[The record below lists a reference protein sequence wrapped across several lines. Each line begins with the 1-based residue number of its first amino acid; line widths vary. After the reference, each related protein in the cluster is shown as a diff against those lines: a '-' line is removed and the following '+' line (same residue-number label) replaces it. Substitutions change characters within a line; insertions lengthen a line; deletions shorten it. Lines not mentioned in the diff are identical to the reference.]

1 MPDRAAFRMHLRDL
15 LPGAA
20 LAELLEMRLPPEAS
34 GDLLG
39 PPSNWFSL
47 AAAVKLRAQFQALDT
62 DGNGFLSKREF
73 AG

>member
-1 MPDRAAFRMHLRDL
+1 MHVRDL

-20 LAELLEMRLPPEAS
+20 LAELLEMRLPAEASGEAS
-34 GDLLG
+34 GDPLG

-47 AAAVKLRAQFQALDT
+47 AAAVKLRAQFQAIDT